1 MIPQLQ
7 QYRRQQ
13 AEFDVEGASPVQLV
27 VMLYDKAAALLRQSV
42 LYMDRDNMKAKGEAL
57 NRAVEI
63 FCELQA
69 VLNREE
75 GGVVAQNLDAMYE
88 FMIHSVTQANMN
100 NDPQPLDG
108 VLKVLDEL
116 RQGWKELEL
125 MTKNGE
131 VVSGGNSLK
140 SRT

>member
-13 AEFDVEGASPVQLV
+13 AEFDVESASPVQLV
-27 VMLYDKAAALLRQSV
+27 TMLYDKAASLLRQSV
-42 LYMDRDNMKAKGEAL
+42 LYIARDNMKAKGEAL
-57 NRAVEI
+57 NRVVEI

-88 FMIHSVTQANMN
+88 FMIRSVTLANLN
-100 NDPQPLDG
+100 NDPQPLEG
-108 VLKVLDEL
+108 VLRVLDEL
-116 RQGWKELEL
+116 REGWKELEQ
-125 MTKNGE
+125 MTNNGE
-131 VVSGGNSLK
+131 VASGGKVLK
-140 SRT
+140 SRF